1 MSVVRGWCP
10 TAHRPM
16 AAGDGLLVRV
26 RPRLAHMTRLQVIGL
41 AEAAADHG
49 NGAIDVTNRANLQIR
64 GVRDESWG
72 ALITSLCALD
82 LVDADPAKET
92 RRAMLVAPDWQEGDD
107 THRIATD
114 LTARLSE
121 LPELPGKFGLAVD
134 AGAAP
139 LLREAPADI
148 RIERDSTGRL
158 ILRADGRT
166 RGVALAAGTEID
178 AVVALAHWFVASGGS
193 AAGRMARHTA
203 ALPAWAD
210 RDSLPSPPGAALA
223 TGPHPLGAVVGLPF
237 GRINAPDLARLVADG
252 GGIRVTP
259 WRRLIVGGGVATEQ
273 PEPALLNTDACVG
286 APTCPQASVATRDL
300 ARRLAPYVA
309 GQLHFSGCA
318 KGCARARPADVV
330 LTGRDGRFELA
341 FSARAGDPPLLSGLD
356 AAQILARF
364 GAA

>member
-64 GVRDESWG
+64 GVREDRWAS
-72 ALITSLCALD
+72 LIAALCALE
-82 LVDADPAKET
+82 LVDTDPGLEAKRT
-92 RRAMLVAPDWQEGDD
+92 MLVAPDWQEGDD
-107 THRIATD
+107 THRIASD

-121 LPELPGKFGLAVD
+121 LPELPGKFGFAID

-148 RIERDSTGRL
+148 RIERDSIGGL

-166 RGVALAAGTEID
+166 GGMPLSDGAEVD
-178 AVVALAHWFVASGGS
+178 AVIALAHWFVASGGS
-193 AAGRMARHTA
+193 AAGRMARHIA
-203 ALPAWAD
+203 PLPAWAD
-210 RDSLPSPPGAALA
+210 RESFPSPAGVAIA

-237 GRINAPDLARLVADG
+237 GRIEAAGLARLVADG

-259 WRRLIVGGGVATEQ
+259 WRRLIVEGSTATEQ
-273 PEPALLNTDACVG
+273 PEPALLHTDACVG
-286 APTCPQASVATRDL
+286 APACPQASVATRDL
-300 ARRLAPYVA
+300 ARCLAPHVE
-309 GQLHFSGCA
+309 GQLHVSGCA
-318 KGCARARPADVV
+318 KGCARARPAHVV
-330 LTGRDGRFELA
+330 LTGRDGRFDLA
-341 FSARAGDPPLLSGLD
+341 IAARAGDPPVLSGLD